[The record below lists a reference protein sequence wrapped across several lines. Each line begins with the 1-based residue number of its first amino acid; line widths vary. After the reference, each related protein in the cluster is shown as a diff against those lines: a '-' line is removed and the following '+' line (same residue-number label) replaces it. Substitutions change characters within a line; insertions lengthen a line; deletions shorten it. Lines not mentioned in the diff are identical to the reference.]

1 MHQFKELKVW
11 NNSRLLVKE
20 IYIHTESFPKEEVF
34 GLTNQIRRSAI
45 SISSNIAEGCGR
57 ESSIEFAR
65 FLDLAN
71 GSAFELESQL
81 ILANDLSFL
90 SDTDFLELNIRV
102 TEIQKMLHGLLN
114 TIRKN

>member
-1 MHQFKELKVW
+1 M
-11 NNSRLLVKE
+11 KE

-81 ILANDLSFL
+81 ILANDLNFL
-90 SDTDFLELNIRV
+90 SDTDF
-102 TEIQKMLHGLLN
+102 
-114 TIRKN
+114 

>member
-11 NNSRLLVKE
+11 NNTRLLVKE
-20 IYIHTESFPKEEVF
+20 IYIYTESFPKEEVF

-81 ILANDLSFL
+81 ILANDLNFL
-90 SDTDFLELNIRV
+90 SDTDF
-102 TEIQKMLHGLLN
+102 
-114 TIRKN
+114 

>member
-11 NNSRLLVKE
+11 NNTRLLVKE
-20 IYIHTESFPKEEVF
+20 IYLYTENFPKEEVF

-90 SDTDFLELNIRV
+90 SDSDFIELNSKV